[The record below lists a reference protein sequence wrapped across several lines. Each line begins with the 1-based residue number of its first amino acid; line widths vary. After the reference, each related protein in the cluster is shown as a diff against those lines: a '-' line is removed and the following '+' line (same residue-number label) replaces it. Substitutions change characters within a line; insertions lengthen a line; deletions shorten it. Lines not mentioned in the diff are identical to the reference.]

1 MDGKFTENKS
11 IDFETFEKIKE
22 YPNNTFEI
30 HLMSYNPCKY
40 AKKIIEL
47 GITKVHIHPEVFLT
61 PTELKKCISLLKK
74 NKIIAYIVLNPT
86 TSIDT
91 IKPVVNEIDGV
102 MLMSVNPGKEKQLF
116 LKSVLEKV
124 KEVRKKYPKL
134 NIQLDGGIND
144 KNAKEIFD
152 AGANILSVGSFIS
165 SSENPKKALDSLK
178 KIAEKN

>member
-1 MDGKFTENKS
+1 
-11 IDFETFEKIKE
+11 
-22 YPNNTFEI
+22 
-30 HLMSYNPCKY
+30 
-40 AKKIIEL
+40 
-47 GITKVHIHPEVFLT
+47 
-61 PTELKKCISLLKK
+61 
-74 NKIIAYIVLNPT
+74 
-86 TSIDT
+86 
-91 IKPVVNEIDGV
+91 
-102 MLMSVNPGKEKQLF
+102 EKQLF